1 MGHLG
6 GKIKEIRLA
15 KGITQRELADGI
27 CTQATISN
35 LENETSLPS
44 LSILLSIADRL
55 SIDFSEIYE
64 YISVNGNSYSEIFKR
79 VRIMCGQ
86 SKHQEAYDLIKEKIE
101 FDKLTSAYELKQYYY
116 YIGITNLVGFKNYS
130 DAHYYFNLAL
140 ATEVG
145 KNLDFLDVLATNRI
159 GVAYF
164 MDSELDKA
172 RTYFEK
178 SLVQLNE
185 MIGTINSLQDS
196 LEITKIYYNTAK
208 FYSSV
213 EDYEKATQ
221 LSTLG
226 IELLHRENLSYYLD
240 FLLYEKGFNLMKL
253 GKMEEASEYY
263 FYAAALAKLN
273 NNEHA
278 MEGIKADMKQYK
290 IANYKYW

>member
-6 GKIKEIRLA
+6 GKIKEIRLI
-15 KGITQRELADGI
+15 KGITQRELAEGI

-55 SIDFSEIYE
+55 NIDFSEIYE
-64 YISVNGNSYSEIFKR
+64 YIAINGNSYSEIFKR
-79 VRIMCGQ
+79 VRVMCGQ
-86 SKHQEAYDLIKEKIE
+86 RKHKEAYDLIKEKIE
-101 FDKLTSAYELKQYYY
+101 FDKLGTPYELKQYYY
-116 YIGITNLVGFKNYS
+116 YIGITNLIGFKNYS

-140 ATEVG
+140 STVVG
-145 KNLDFLDVLATNRI
+145 KNLDFLDVLATNGI
-159 GVAYF
+159 GVAYL
-164 MDSELDKA
+164 MDNELEKA

-185 MIGTINSLQDS
+185 IIGTSNSLQDS

-213 EDYEKATQ
+213 EDYEKAIQ

-226 IELLHRENLSYYLD
+226 IDLLHRENLSYYLD

-253 GKMEEASEYY
+253 GEKTEASEYY
-263 FYAAALAKLN
+263 FYAAAMAKLN

-278 MEGIKADMKQYK
+278 IEGIKADMKKYK
-290 IANYKYW
+290 IPSYKYS